1 MNLPQARR
9 IFLHMT
15 AAWDMQNEDEIEA
28 AISMM
33 MAYWMQMN
41 DGSVTLDKISEQ
53 ASLMYITDY
62 YDLPQIHIS
71 QSIH

>member
-9 IFLHMT
+9 SFLHMT

-41 DGSVTLDKISEQ
+41 DGSVTLNKISEQ

>member
-1 MNLPQARR
+1 
-9 IFLHMT
+9 MT

>member
-1 MNLPQARR
+1 MNPPEARR
-9 IFLHMT
+9 IFLQMT

-33 MAYWMQMN
+33 LAYWMQMN
-41 DGSVTLDKISEQ
+41 EGTLTLEKIADQ
-53 ASLMYITDY
+53 ASHLYITDY

-71 QSIH
+71 QSVH

>member
-41 DGSVTLDKISEQ
+41 DGSVTLNKISEQ